1 MKINKFSR
9 TKPRPFNPVVWVLID
24 DQKTRVAMITDGY
37 ITDDNI
43 LVAVNYNPLYHGF
56 DRIRRT
62 EKRTVDL
69 TGRMDLQDQLYWI
82 GLDDI
87 KDAIEECGL

>member
-9 TKPRPFNPVVWVLID
+9 TKPRPFGPVVWVLID

-43 LVAVNYNPLYHGF
+43 LVVVNYNPLYHGF

-69 TGRMDLQDQLYWI
+69 TGKMDLQDQLYWI

>member
-43 LVAVNYNPLYHGF
+43 
-56 DRIRRT
+56 
-62 EKRTVDL
+62 
-69 TGRMDLQDQLYWI
+69 
-82 GLDDI
+82 
-87 KDAIEECGL
+87 

>member
-43 LVAVNYNPLYHGF
+43 LVIEYEEQ
-56 DRIRRT
+56 RKI
-62 EKRTVDL
+62 VDL
-69 TGRMDLQDQLYWI
+69 TGKLDLQDQLYWI